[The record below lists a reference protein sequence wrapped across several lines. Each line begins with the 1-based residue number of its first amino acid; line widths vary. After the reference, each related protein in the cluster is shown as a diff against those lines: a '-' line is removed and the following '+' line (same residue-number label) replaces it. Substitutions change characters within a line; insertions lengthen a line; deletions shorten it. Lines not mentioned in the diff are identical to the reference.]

1 MVNIDQLITEFL
13 GNLEKRKRTLR
24 TVRNYDFYLRRFSVW
39 LKEKNISSP
48 EDINKD
54 LIKKYKTYLKRI
66 KNPIK
71 KINLKETTQNYHLI
85 ALREFLKFLYKK
97 NVLTTGSKQVHLHKV
112 KSVKVSS
119 LKKDEIGKFLEAP
132 QQIRQDALIS
142 HRDRAVLEIMFCT
155 GAKVSEVADLVIKD
169 VDFKKQ
175 QVIVAKGRKNERVID
190 LSNQSVYWVSKYLK
204 SRGGTLPYLFVGHD
218 RAKSKRKQKP
228 ISARSL
234 ERIVLKYGKVA
245 GLEKK
250 VTPQILRST
259 YATNLVKK
267 GLGFQSIK
275 NKLGTT
281 SDGFLNL

>member
-1 MVNIDQLITEFL
+1 MANIDQLITEFL
-13 GNLEKRKRTLR
+13 GNLEKRNRTLR

-39 LKEKNISSP
+39 LKEKDVLLS
-48 EDINKD
+48 EDINND

-85 ALREFLKFLYKK
+85 AIREFLKFLYRKK
-97 NVLTTGSKQVHLHKV
+97 ILAMGSKQVSLHKV
-112 KSVKVSS
+112 KPIKMVV
-119 LKKDEIGKFLEAP
+119 LQKDEIGKLLEAP
-132 QQIRQDALIS
+132 QQIRQDSLIS
-142 HRDRAVLEIMFCT
+142 HRDRAVLELMFST
-155 GAKVSEVADLVIKD
+155 GAKVSEVADLVVKD
-169 VDFKKQ
+169 INFKKQ
-175 QVIVAKGRKNERVID
+175 QVVIAKGQKNERVIE
-190 LSNQSVYWVSKYLK
+190 LSNQSIYWLSKYLK

-218 RAKSKRKQKP
+218 RAKLKRKLKS

-250 VTPQILRST
+250 VTPQILRNTFASR
-259 YATNLVKK
+259 LRKK

-275 NKLGTT
+275 TKLGTT
-281 SDGFLNL
+281 SDGILNL